1 MGWDIWDIAFS
12 INVTSDGGYIVS
24 GMTGLYQQFNVFL
37 MKLGSENISLEISFL
52 EDWNL
57 VGLPLETED
66 FYYTSIFP
74 DAIEMTLFSYDNGYL
89 LESSLSVGTGYW
101 LRFNVVGSTTILG
114 TPINGVSISLD
125 EGWNLISGITISLDI
140 TEIQDPGEIII
151 AGTFYGF
158 SSDGYL
164 NTENIEPG
172 EGYWVR
178 ASASGSIT
186 IIEN

>member
-1 MGWDIWDIAFS
+1 MP
-12 INVTSDGGYIVS
+12 INELT
-24 GMTGLYQQFNVFL
+24 
-37 MKLGSENISLEISFL
+37 ISLS
-52 EDWNL
+52 
-57 VGLPLETED
+57 
-66 FYYTSIFP
+66 
-74 DAIEMTLFSYDNGYL
+74 
-89 LESSLSVGTGYW
+89 
-101 LRFNVVGSTTILG
+101 
-114 TPINGVSISLD
+114 